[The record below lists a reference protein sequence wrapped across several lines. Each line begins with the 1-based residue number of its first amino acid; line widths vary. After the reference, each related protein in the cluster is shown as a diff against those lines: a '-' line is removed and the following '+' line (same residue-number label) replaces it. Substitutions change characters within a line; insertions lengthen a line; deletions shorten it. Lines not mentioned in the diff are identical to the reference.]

1 MEDIIAR
8 ANNLPD
14 YVGREQASF
23 EASRQ
28 DIFRDL
34 QGDKMGSLKEIIDD
48 ILELISLREQ
58 LNKDIFEEID
68 KIRILINN
76 FISELSDPNNRAEQL
91 RMRQKQIDIEE
102 LRVQE
107 KLNCWRDIAELK
119 RELRERIKEFKERET
134 RASALDRIFEE

>member
-1 MEDIIAR
+1 MDDIIAR
-8 ANNLPD
+8 ANSLPD
-14 YVGREQASF
+14 YIGSQQSSF
-23 EASRQ
+23 EADRQ
-28 DIFRDL
+28 DIFQDL
-34 QGDKMGSLKEIIDD
+34 QGDKMGSLKEMIDD
-48 ILELISLREQ
+48 ILELIKMREAV
-58 LNKDIFEEID
+58 NKDIFQEID

-107 KLNCWRDIAELK
+107 KLNFWRDVAELK

-134 RASALDRIFEE
+134 RASALDKIFEE

>member
-1 MEDIIAR
+1 
-8 ANNLPD
+8 
-14 YVGREQASF
+14 
-23 EASRQ
+23 
-28 DIFRDL
+28 
-34 QGDKMGSLKEIIDD
+34 MGSLKEMIDD
-48 ILELISLREQ
+48 ILELIKMREAV
-58 LNKDIFEEID
+58 NKDIFQEID

-107 KLNCWRDIAELK
+107 KLNFWRDVAELK

-134 RASALDRIFEE
+134 RASALDKIFEE